1 MSNLDSL
8 LSTFF
13 DSNIQKK
20 IVDDY
25 LKSLNTKIYD
35 ITSIEDTHTKIFSD
49 FKDKILEKIWFDSH
63 SRLMWTKENVEL
75 NGADLLNWEDAM
87 KACRQARVGGYSD
100 WRLPT
105 TVEVKALKY
114 AHNRLKGL
122 ELIELIRYFNDSFY
136 WTASEPEFVKKNEL
150 ETKIAVWFKSCS
162 TTVFSRNTK
171 CYVRAVRG

>member
-1 MSNLDSL
+1 MNNSVSL

-13 DSNIQKK
+13 DSNIQKN

-35 ITSIEDTHTKIFSD
+35 ITSIDDTYKKIVID
-49 FKDKILEKIWFDSH
+49 FKDKFLEKIWFDSH
-63 SRLMWTKENVEL
+63 SSLMWTKENVEL
-75 NGADLLNWEDAM
+75 NSVDLLNWEDAM

-122 ELIELIRYFNDSFY
+122 ELVELIRYFNDSFY
-136 WTASEPEFVKKNEL
+136 WTASEPEFVNKNEL
-150 ETKIAVWFKSCS
+150 ETKIAVWFKSYS
-162 TTVFSRNTK
+162 TTAHSKSEK

>member
-1 MSNLDSL
+1 MNNSVSL

-13 DSNIQKK
+13 DSNIQKN

-35 ITSIEDTHTKIFSD
+35 ITSIDDTYKKIFID
-49 FKDKILEKIWFDSH
+49 FKDKFLEKIWFDSH
-63 SRLMWTKENVEL
+63 SSLMWTKENVEL
-75 NGADLLNWEDAM
+75 NSVDLLNWEDAM

-122 ELIELIRYFNDSFY
+122 ELVELIRYFNDSFY
-136 WTASEPEFVKKNEL
+136 WTASEPEFVNKNEL
-150 ETKIAVWFKSCS
+150 ETKIAVWFKSYS
-162 TTVFSRNTK
+162 TTAHSKSEK

>member
-1 MSNLDSL
+1 MNNSVSL

-13 DSNIQKK
+13 DSSIQKS
-20 IVDDY
+20 IIDDY

-35 ITSIEDTHTKIFSD
+35 ITSIDDIHKNIFSD
-49 FKDKILEKIWFDSH
+49 FKDKALEKIWFDSR
-63 SRLMWTKENVEL
+63 SRLMWTKENIGL

-105 TVEVKALKY
+105 TIEIKALKY

-122 ELIELIRYFNDSFY
+122 ELVNFIRYFNDSFY
-136 WTASEPEFVKKNEL
+136 WTASEPEFVNKNEL
-150 ETKIAVWFKSCS
+150 ETKIAVWFKSYS
-162 TTVFSRNTK
+162 TTAHLKSEK